1 MLLLKKSELSLLW
14 DWFLAS
20 VPHRDQGLR
29 TVGRTQW
36 PDKMTKNESC
46 GPVACCPTLGT
57 GAVFL
62 SSCWEVST
70 AVSGLL
76 SSRTGKSGRSKALPA
91 TTCPGTSSRVLKLCS
106 GIHYIPKYSTGQRK
120 TGKKNSNQIW
130 DFATRSLHQ
139 KQTERLHRPERKIE
153 RQILLSS
160 LNELACLS

>member
-76 SSRTGKSGRSKALPA
+76 SSRTGKSGRSIRLLKQRTLKNGNLPQESCSRRKG
-91 TTCPGTSSRVLKLCS
+91 TNKKRNLSPGKIFHTVPTMYQRPPHRKRPMPRQWLVNSR
-106 GIHYIPKYSTGQRK
+106 
-120 TGKKNSNQIW
+120 W
-130 DFATRSLHQ
+130 DHTLIGTA
-139 KQTERLHRPERKIE
+139 
-153 RQILLSS
+153 
-160 LNELACLS
+160 